1 MPCSP
6 RHPLPLLTV
15 FKHTSDEEPREMQTS
30 GDGEDWQPLKAWVL
44 NAKCTERKTVP
55 TNAIVVLA
63 MFIPKLFCI

>member
-1 MPCSP
+1 
-6 RHPLPLLTV
+6 
-15 FKHTSDEEPREMQTS
+15 MQTS